1 ARLISL
7 PQAVGTIVVMD
18 LVFSIDSVITAVGLA
33 NHLIIMV
40 IAVLFAIV
48 LMIVFID
55 FISDFINSHPEM
67 KILALTFITVIGIL
81 LVLDGLGINSGFEV
95 FDMHAEKLMVYF
107 AMVFAFV
114 LELIQM
120 SYNRRVADFR
130 VERPKEDDAS

>member
-1 ARLISL
+1 
-7 PQAVGTIVVMD
+7 
-18 LVFSIDSVITAVGLA
+18 
-33 NHLIIMV
+33 
-40 IAVLFAIV
+40 
-48 LMIVFID
+48 MIVFID

-120 SYNRRVADFR
+120 SYNRRIADFR